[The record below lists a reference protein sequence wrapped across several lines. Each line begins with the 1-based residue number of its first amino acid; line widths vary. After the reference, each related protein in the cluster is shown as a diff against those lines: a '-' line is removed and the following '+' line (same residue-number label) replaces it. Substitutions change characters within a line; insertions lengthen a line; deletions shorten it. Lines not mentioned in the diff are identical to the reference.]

1 MKITWKDIVPD
12 FLMFIIPVLAGIL
25 LLLREFAWMVLIL
38 IIALILPGFIGNAL
52 LKGKLAR
59 EN

>member
-1 MKITWKDIVPD
+1 
-12 FLMFIIPVLAGIL
+12 
-25 LLLREFAWMVLIL
+25 MVLIL

>member
-1 MKITWKDIVPD
+1 
-12 FLMFIIPVLAGIL
+12 MFIIPVLAGIL
-25 LLLREFAWMVLIL
+25 LLLREFAWMILIL